1 MNELETS
8 ISKPAVI
15 FGIIIG
21 IAMNW
26 LALYLNIILGL
37 ISIGISSFVVL
48 LLTRTFFRRK
58 ATAENLTLVSIA
70 YGATSAAE
78 ASISLLFII
87 WLYQNAASFGLGFS
101 APTWLLPSDLI
112 LADRIIFSLEWIAPL
127 LTHYFLMFIP
137 GITGLI
143 LGIYLAPRFIH
154 KDKEY
159 PFPGTIQ
166 AIKSVEVLVTNERSK
181 VQLFIRFLFIG
192 FLIALITLIFLPS
205 LDVSNSDSG
214 MIFGLYLGTIG
225 VTMFAVGLIINQ
237 PKITIPIGI
246 SSVILYTII
255 SPLVLDFPDF
265 QNKVALGQYQTDFFS
280 LYSYLLQNTFLSFL
294 IGFILSAALLSPIVW
309 SLIKKIIKKNNK
321 KVTTTIQSEKHENN
335 SVIST
340 QPEPTIEIQK
350 KRKLF
355 LIGKRDV
362 IISSIYFI
370 ALLLSTG
377 FVIMLNILPG
387 TDLLIIL
394 LLLFWILLLGSFI
407 QGILTVSTVAK
418 SSTAVVPP
426 FIFDNIPIFLTGARG
441 FLPYIATPKAEVG
454 ETIGVV
460 SALKFG
466 QKMKLSQKNV
476 LIAYFA
482 GYFVAAL
489 STPFFALF
497 LWSALGI
504 GTAAL
509 PAPAFPIYISMIGP
523 FAAGSIELF
532 VNIAEVLIG
541 AISALFFPGIG
552 ISLAIGMF
560 FPPHMA
566 LCLSLGG
573 ITALLLERHRGKEW
587 MKSRGVIAATAL
599 SVGATLTVPI
609 LILLNLLA

>member
-1 MNELETS
+1 MNEIETS

-15 FGIIIG
+15 FGVIIG
-21 IAMNW
+21 IAVNW

-58 ATAENLTLVSIA
+58 ATAENLALVSIA

-78 ASISLLFII
+78 ASIGLLFII

-112 LADRIIFSLEWIAPL
+112 LTDRVIFSLEWIVPL

-154 KDKEY
+154 RDKEY

-192 FLIALITLIFLPS
+192 FLIAVITLIFLPS
-205 LDVSNSDSG
+205 LDVSNSNTG

-246 SSVILYTII
+246 SSVILYTLI

-265 QNKVALGQYQTDFFS
+265 QNKVALGQYQPDFFG

-309 SLIKKIIKKNNK
+309 NLIKKIIKKNNK
-321 KVTTTIQSEKHENN
+321 KVGTTIQSEKYENN
-335 SVIST
+335 SMVST

-350 KRKLF
+350 KKNFF
-355 LIGKRDV
+355 LIRKRDI
-362 IISSIYFI
+362 IISSIYLL

-377 FVIMLNILPG
+377 FVILFDILPG

-466 QKMKLSQKNV
+466 QKMKLSQKHV

-482 GYFVAAL
+482 GYLVAAL

-541 AISALFFPGIG
+541 AISALFLPGIG

-587 MKSRGVIAATAL
+587 IKSRGAIAATAL

>member
-1 MNELETS
+1 MNEIETS

-15 FGIIIG
+15 FGVIIG
-21 IAMNW
+21 IAVNW

-58 ATAENLTLVSIA
+58 ATAENLALVSIA

-78 ASISLLFII
+78 ASIGLLFII

-112 LADRIIFSLEWIAPL
+112 LTDRVIFSLEWIVPL

-154 KDKEY
+154 RDKEY

-192 FLIALITLIFLPS
+192 FLIAVITLIFLPS
-205 LDVSNSDSG
+205 LDVSNSNTG

-246 SSVILYTII
+246 SSVILYTLI

-265 QNKVALGQYQTDFFS
+265 QNKVALGQYQPDFFG

-309 SLIKKIIKKNNK
+309 NLIKKIIKKNNK
-321 KVTTTIQSEKHENN
+321 KVGTTIQSEKYENN
-335 SVIST
+335 SMVST

-350 KRKLF
+350 KKNFF
-355 LIGKRDV
+355 LIRKRDI
-362 IISSIYFI
+362 IISSIYLL

-377 FVIMLNILPG
+377 FVILLDILPG

-466 QKMKLSQKNV
+466 QKMKLSQKHV

-482 GYFVAAL
+482 GYLVAAL

-587 MKSRGVIAATAL
+587 MKSRGAIAATAL